1 MKITKLMA
9 TGLVAV
15 MIFATATGCGKETS
29 NDSGVIPSPTVEVE
43 ESHAAVADLAT
54 LESSNITSMKW
65 SWYED
70 AAKKLENYIFTDYKT
85 LKYADEYTKDRVV
98 FMAAS
103 AQLKEDLSDYEQYY
117 QVAKIAAISTLNDV
131 NLLKNYGISAKNIF
145 ADSYYNNDSI
155 KSVCEVYPIDY
166 STENNRLIY
175 FAGVELTDG
184 TVSEM
189 IGSLQFMYDYT
200 KTKTG
205 ETEAEPAGGKIW
217 EIYYY
222 GTSDNDLVTQKLTAR
237 SYNKDALNNSEVVG
251 FDGSLIA
258 R

>member
-29 NDSGVIPSPTVEVE
+29 NDSGVIPSPTVE

-70 AAKKLENYIFTDYKT
+70 AAKKLENYRFTDYKT

-98 FMAAS
+98 FTAAS

-117 QVAKIAAISTLNDV
+117 QVAKIAAISTLNV
-131 NLLKNYGISAKNIF
+131 NTLKNYGITAKNIF
-145 ADSYYNNDSI
+145 ADTYYNNDSI

>member
-70 AAKKLENYIFTDYKT
+70 AAKKLENYSFTDYKT

-98 FMAAS
+98 FTAAS

-131 NLLKNYGISAKNIF
+131 NTLKNYGISAKNIF

>member
-29 NDSGVIPSPTVEVE
+29 NDSGVIPSPTVE

-70 AAKKLENYIFTDYKT
+70 AAKKLENYSFTDYKT

-98 FMAAS
+98 FTAAS

-117 QVAKIAAISTLNDV
+117 QVSKIAAISTLNDV
-131 NLLKNYGISAKNIF
+131 NTLKNYGITAKNIF

>member
-29 NDSGVIPSPTVEVE
+29 NDGGVIPSPTVEV
-43 ESHAAVADLAT
+43 SHAAVADLAT

-70 AAKKLENYIFTDYKT
+70 AAKKLENYNFTDYKN

-98 FMAAS
+98 FTAAS

-131 NLLKNYGISAKNIF
+131 NTLKNYGINAKNIF
-145 ADSYYNNDSI
+145 ADTYYNNDSI

-217 EIYYY
+217 ETYYY
-222 GTSDNDLVTQKLTAR
+222 GTSDNDLVTQKLTTR

>member
-29 NDSGVIPSPTVEVE
+29 NDSGVIPSPTVE
-43 ESHAAVADLAT
+43 ESHATVANLAT

-70 AAKKLENYIFTDYKT
+70 AAKKLENYSFTDYKN

-98 FMAAS
+98 FTAAS

-131 NLLKNYGISAKNIF
+131 NTLKNYGITAKNIF

>member
-1 MKITKLMA
+1 M
-9 TGLVAV
+9 
-15 MIFATATGCGKETS
+15 
-29 NDSGVIPSPTVEVE
+29 
-43 ESHAAVADLAT
+43 
-54 LESSNITSMKW
+54 
-65 SWYED
+65 
-70 AAKKLENYIFTDYKT
+70 
-85 LKYADEYTKDRVV
+85 
-98 FMAAS
+98 
-103 AQLKEDLSDYEQYY
+103 
-117 QVAKIAAISTLNDV
+117 
-131 NLLKNYGISAKNIF
+131 
-145 ADSYYNNDSI
+145 
-155 KSVCEVYPIDY
+155 
-166 STENNRLIY
+166 IY

-217 EIYYY
+217 ETYYY
-222 GTSDNDLVTQKLTAR
+222 GTSDNDLVTQKLTTR